1 MTGAVHEEDFV
12 RIGSKVGLR
21 EKWDADAWNDWLWR
35 VDEELAELDAARP
48 LTMSFEQYQPVHRED
63 IRYPAPRS
71 HRFAIVDLQTGTQI
85 GNCMY
90 YDLDTRTEETEL
102 GIMVGDRGYWNNG
115 YGQDAV
121 KLLLD
126 HLFER
131 LRLKRVYLKTLE
143 WNIRAQRSFTKNGF
157 RECGRADQG
166 RHKFMLMEITRSE
179 WEGLP
184 ASPPTSTNTPSA
196 DGPGR

>member
-1 MTGAVHEEDFV
+1 MTDTVRKEDFV
-12 RIGSKVGLR
+12 RIGAKVGLR
-21 EKWDADAWNDWLWR
+21 EKLDADAWNDWLWR
-35 VDEELAELDAARP
+35 VDEELSELDAARP

-63 IRYPAPRS
+63 LRYPAPRS
-71 HRFAIVDLQTGTQI
+71 HRFAIVDLPTGTHI

-102 GIMVGDRGYWNNG
+102 GIMVGDRGYWNSG

-131 LRLKRVYLKTLE
+131 LRLRRVYLKTLE
-143 WNIRAQRSFTKNGF
+143 WNIRAQRSFGKNGF
-157 RECGRADQG
+157 REYGRGDQG
-166 RHKFMLMEITRSE
+166 RYRFKLMEVTRPE
-179 WEGLP
+179 WAALGAQDHPP
-184 ASPPTSTNTPSA
+184 ANSGMA
-196 DGPGR
+196 

>member
-1 MTGAVHEEDFV
+1 MTDTARGQDFV
-12 RIGSKVGLR
+12 RIGAKVGLR
-21 EKWDADAWNDWLWR
+21 EKLDADAWNDWLWR
-35 VDEELAELDAARP
+35 VDEELSELDAARP
-48 LTMSFEQYQPVHRED
+48 LTMSYEHYQPVHRED

-71 HRFAIVDLQTGTQI
+71 HRFAIVDLQTSTHI

-90 YDLDTRTEETEL
+90 YDLDTRTEEAEL

-131 LRLKRVYLKTLE
+131 LRLRRVYLKTLE
-143 WNIRAQRSFTKNGF
+143 WNIRAQRSFGKNGF
-157 RECGRADQG
+157 REYGRADQG
-166 RHKFMLMEITRSE
+166 RHQFKLMEITQPE
-179 WEGLP
+179 WAALRAQDQPP
-184 ASPPTSTNTPSA
+184 ADSDPT
-196 DGPGR
+196 